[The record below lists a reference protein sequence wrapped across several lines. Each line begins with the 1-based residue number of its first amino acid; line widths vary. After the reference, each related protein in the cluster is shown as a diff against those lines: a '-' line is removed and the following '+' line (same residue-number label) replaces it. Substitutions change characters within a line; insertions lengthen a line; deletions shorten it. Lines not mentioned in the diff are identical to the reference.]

1 MLRPDLSR
9 IFFPSAKYPSI
20 SHDFFS
26 IYSRHRTYAKRTK
39 KLRTVHLF
47 ILGIGM
53 IMSFIEIIS
62 ITLWAVT
69 GNWIPFAVG
78 MPIVI
83 LLGCLLT
90 ALYYQS
96 IAFICPT
103 CSTGFKPTFKE
114 FFFAMHTPKATNLT
128 CPQCRKKNWCIEIYH
143 INNKTNWKK
152 EDAKWHPLSYQ

>member
-1 MLRPDLSR
+1 MDIDEKQNQIQTIKLVQQNIHQSR
-9 IFFPSAKYPSI
+9 TISFQSI
-20 SHDFFS
+20 QDIEH
-26 IYSRHRTYAKRTK
+26 IRKGQK

-47 ILGIGM
+47 MLGIGM
-53 IMSFIEIIS
+53 IMSSIEIVS
-62 ITLWAVT
+62 ITLWTVT

-90 ALYYQS
+90 TLYYQS

-103 CSTGFKPTFKE
+103 CSTVFKPKFKE

-128 CPQCRKKNWCIEIYH
+128 CPQCRKKNCCIESYH
-143 INNKTNWKK
+143 IKSKTN
-152 EDAKWHPLSYQ
+152 

>member
-1 MLRPDLSR
+1 
-9 IFFPSAKYPSI
+9 
-20 SHDFFS
+20 
-26 IYSRHRTYAKRTK
+26 
-39 KLRTVHLF
+39 
-47 ILGIGM
+47 M

-114 FFFAMHTPKATNLT
+114 FFL
-128 CPQCRKKNWCIEIYH
+128 QCTHLKQPISLVHNAARRIGV
-143 INNKTNWKK
+143 
-152 EDAKWHPLSYQ
+152 

>member
-1 MLRPDLSR
+1 
-9 IFFPSAKYPSI
+9 
-20 SHDFFS
+20 
-26 IYSRHRTYAKRTK
+26 
-39 KLRTVHLF
+39 
-47 ILGIGM
+47 M

-103 CSTGFKPTFKE
+103 CSTGFKLTFNE

-128 CPQCRKKNWCIEIYH
+128 CPQCRKKNWCIESYH
-143 INNKTNWKK
+143 INNKTN
-152 EDAKWHPLSYQ
+152 